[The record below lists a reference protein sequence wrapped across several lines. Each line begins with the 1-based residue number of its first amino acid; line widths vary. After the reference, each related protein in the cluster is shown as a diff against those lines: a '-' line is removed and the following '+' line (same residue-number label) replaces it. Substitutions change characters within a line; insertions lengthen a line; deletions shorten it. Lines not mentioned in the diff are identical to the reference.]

1 MTKDEKMDRTTLRIW
16 SRIKTIGYNF
26 LRVICNSCRRPLP
39 NVRMYVFVVC
49 VLAAEEVGGEEG
61 VNSSHFLS
69 PHCFLCVLYT
79 SVGERERE
87 NERGETTKSTMHN
100 ACLNRANRKKKKKK
114 MK

>member
-1 MTKDEKMDRTTLRIW
+1 MTKGEKMDRTTLRIW

-69 PHCFLCVLYT
+69 PHCFLCVLYF
-79 SVGERERE
+79 GRRERERMKE
-87 NERGETTKSTMHN
+87 ERPQNPQCITPAST
-100 ACLNRANRKKKKKK
+100 APTEKRRKKR
-114 MK
+114 